1 MTFGSSLDFYPEM
14 SSCCSSIVKSW
25 PKQYLSGQ
33 NCLVYYRKSGPM
45 LLSLHIL
52 QLLMQNRQTYPQ
64 YLRLWKNALICQW
77 TLAKS
82 LLSKHLINNFMQVK
96 WSKPDILELHI
107 LRLGRFV
114 DHCLSFFI
122 DVIVLSVLWITAS
135 GYPFGIFKLFLQEEI
150 NT

>member
-1 MTFGSSLDFYPEM
+1 M
-14 SSCCSSIVKSW
+14 SSCCPSIVKSW
-25 PKQYLSGQ
+25 PKQYFSGQ
-33 NCLVYYRKSGPM
+33 DCLVYYRKSAPM

-52 QLLMQNRQTYPQ
+52 QLLMQNRQTCPQ

-82 LLSKHLINNFMQVK
+82 LQSKHLINNCMQVK
-96 WSKPDILELHI
+96 WSKPDIFELHI

-122 DVIVLSVLWITAS
+122 DVIVLSVLLWFTAS
-135 GYPFGIFKLFLQEEI
+135 GYPFGIFNFSYKIKI